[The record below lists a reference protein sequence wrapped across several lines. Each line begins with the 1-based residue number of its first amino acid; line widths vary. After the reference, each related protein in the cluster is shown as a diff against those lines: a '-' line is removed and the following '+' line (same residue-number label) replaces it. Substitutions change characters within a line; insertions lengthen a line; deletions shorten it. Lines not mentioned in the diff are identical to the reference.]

1 MAVMV
6 TMTLPIDAQ
15 AYRGMHGQLLPVAS
29 AQGLLF
35 HSACEVG
42 GRVRVT
48 DFWPSAE
55 AWTSFLEG
63 PMTEGMKAAGMA
75 LPDDVEVTEVLSA
88 DAG

>member
-1 MAVMV
+1 MVSLPAPDDAAATAVQA
-6 TMTLPIDAQ
+6 TDRPDGSSDTLP
-15 AYRGMHGQLLPVAS
+15 S
-29 AQGLLF
+29 AQGLL
-35 HSACEVG
+35 
-42 GRVRVT
+42 
-48 DFWPSAE
+48 WPSAE